1 MRILIK
7 IIVILILTSCQTKTK
22 ENSGNSKDSIKTI
35 ESEIAQPTDEP
46 IEAVDDKKITEET
59 FMDFFE
65 NFMWNSDF
73 QNERIVFP
81 INYQGKQL
89 VSQQDW
95 EFNRFYTVKSYMPI
109 LHADTI
115 SYFDKD
121 VSNSLLKMSIV
132 SFINQESDNYNFKKT
147 GGVWKLV
154 RVETQPIDS
163 LNDIDFVDFIKQ
175 FSSDSLY
182 QKEHVVFPIPNY
194 HVDYDNDYETLYDT
208 IKSDNWRFFQLENDL
223 EGIMTLNENVDSD
236 YRLIFFRG
244 IENGIHVK
252 YTFRKIGD
260 YWKLIKLE
268 DYST

>member
-1 MRILIK
+1 MRTIIK

-22 ENSGNSKDSIKTI
+22 ENNDNSKNSIKTI
-35 ESEIAQPTDEP
+35 DSEIAQPNDEL
-46 IEAVDDKKITEET
+46 IEAVDGKKITEEN
-59 FMDFFE
+59 FLDFFG

-81 INYQGKQL
+81 INYQGQL

-95 EFNRFYTVKSYMPI
+95 KFNRFYTEKNFMPI
-109 LHADTI
+109 LLSDTI
-115 SYFDKD
+115 TYFDKNVSDSILD
-121 VSNSLLKMSIV
+121 VSIV
-132 SFINQESDNYNFKKT
+132 SFLNQKTENYNFKKT
-147 GGVWKLV
+147 GGVWKLH
-154 RVETQPIDS
+154 RVEIQPIDS
-163 LNDIDFVDFIKQ
+163 LNDMKFINFIKQ

-194 HVDYDNDYETLYDT
+194 QVDYDNDYETLYDL
-208 IKSDNWRFFQLENDL
+208 IKFDNWRFIQFENDL
-223 EGIMTLNENVDSD
+223 EGIMTLNENIDSE

-252 YTFRKIGD
+252 YTFRKIGND
-260 YWKLIKLE
+260 WKLTKLE